1 MVFLV
6 TIPIHDGS
14 NESSERNNLGS
25 ETNSEI
31 ITKSLGHTLGN
42 KRKYIKYRFKC
53 KFCEKM
59 AKIELKNMVK
69 TRFGHYSLGTA
80 IGKEGQF
87 VRRVSLF
94 SIASMTCQVFAIYT
108 LYSHP
113 NQEKIIRFVIFSVF
127 SFGCLGR
134 NHYLC
139 SDFVTCWLS
148 MVISVFATCVQ
159 HPVLTHW

>member
-69 TRFGHYSLGTA
+69 TRFGHPYTYQWVVNAVLELE
-80 IGKEGQF
+80 K
-87 VRRVSLF
+87 
-94 SIASMTCQVFAIYT
+94 CQ
-108 LYSHP
+108 
-113 NQEKIIRFVIFSVF
+113 Q
-127 SFGCLGR
+127 
-134 NHYLC
+134 
-139 SDFVTCWLS
+139 
-148 MVISVFATCVQ
+148 
-159 HPVLTHW
+159 